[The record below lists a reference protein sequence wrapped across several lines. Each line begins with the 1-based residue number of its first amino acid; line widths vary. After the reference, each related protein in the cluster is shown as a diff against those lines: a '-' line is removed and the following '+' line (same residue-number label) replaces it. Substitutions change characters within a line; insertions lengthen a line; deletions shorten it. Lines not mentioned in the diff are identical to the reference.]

1 MTVKELIDEL
11 QRYDGDR
18 EVVLAVADVPPVL
31 HELMDLETR
40 RVHVS
45 SDWRAGIEFSELP
58 GNCLE
63 LAGSW

>member
-45 SDWRAGIEFSELP
+45 SAWREGVELNELP
-58 GNCLE
+58 DNCLE
-63 LAGSW
+63 LIGFW

>member
-45 SDWRAGIEFSELP
+45 SAWREGVELNELP
-58 GNCLE
+58 DNCLE
-63 LAGSW
+63 LIGFC